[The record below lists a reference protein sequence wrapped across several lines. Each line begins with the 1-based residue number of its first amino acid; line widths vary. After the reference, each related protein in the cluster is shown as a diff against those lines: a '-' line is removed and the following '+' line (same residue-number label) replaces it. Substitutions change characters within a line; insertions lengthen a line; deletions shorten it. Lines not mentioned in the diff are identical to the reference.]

1 MKNGQAER
9 RSEKTTFFSRHL
21 TFPECNR
28 TRKFDE
34 KTRKT
39 AIHHASKLIES
50 PISETGKGSS
60 STHQKCN
67 DWREND
73 GGDGDHRL
81 KGLLVRRR
89 QRNKIG
95 DWILSICLLQ
105 KD

>member
-50 PISETGKGSS
+50 PKSEAGKGN
-60 STHQKCN
+60 TT
-67 DWREND
+67 
-73 GGDGDHRL
+73 
-81 KGLLVRRR
+81 
-89 QRNKIG
+89 IG
-95 DWILSICLLQ
+95 VKTMEVTEIID
-105 KD
+105 